1 MTFYVVSATL
11 CFIQICLLVYYA
23 NAIRRVRD
31 IHLDLQQF
39 DWKTLMSLEADMG
52 VLKNMVQKVNGRIS
66 GMGNSKFDLVDEIK
80 KGLKTSPAQSEYL
93 DG

>member
-1 MTFYVVSATL
+1 MTFYIVSSTL
-11 CFIQICLLVYYA
+11 CFIQICLLVYQTI
-23 NAIRRVRD
+23 AITRVRG

-39 DWKTLMSLEADMG
+39 DWKTLMALEADMG
-52 VLKNMVQKVNGRIS
+52 VLKSMVQKVNGRIS

-80 KGLKTSPAQSEYL
+80 KGLKTTPVQSEYL

>member
-11 CFIQICLLVYYA
+11 CLIQICLLVYYA
-23 NAIRRVRD
+23 NAITRVRK
-31 IHLDLQQF
+31 IHVDLQQF
-39 DWKTLMSLEADMG
+39 DWKTLMALEADMG

-66 GMGNSKFDLVDEIK
+66 GMGNSKYDLVDEIK
-80 KGLKTSPAQSEYL
+80 KGLKTPSQGEYL

>member
-1 MTFYVVSATL
+1 MTFYIVSATL
-11 CFIQICLLVYYA
+11 CFFQICLLVYQSIVIA
-23 NAIRRVRD
+23 RVRG

-39 DWKTLMSLEADMG
+39 DWKTLMALEADMG

-66 GMGNSKFDLVDEIK
+66 GMGNSKYDLVDEIK
-80 KGLKTSPAQSEYL
+80 KGLKQPTGAEFL

>member
-11 CFIQICLLVYYA
+11 CLIQICLLVYYA
-23 NAIRRVRD
+23 NAITRVNK
-31 IHLDLQQF
+31 IHVDLQQF
-39 DWKTLMSLEADMG
+39 DWKTLMALEADMG

-66 GMGNSKFDLVDEIK
+66 GMGNSKYDLVDEIK
-80 KGLKTSPAQSEYL
+80 KGLKTPSQGEYL